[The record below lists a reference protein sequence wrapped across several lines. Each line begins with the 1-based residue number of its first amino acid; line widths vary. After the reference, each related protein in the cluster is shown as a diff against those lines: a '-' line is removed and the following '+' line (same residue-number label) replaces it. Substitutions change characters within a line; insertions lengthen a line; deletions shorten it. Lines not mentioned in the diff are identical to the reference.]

1 MPTREIAR
9 DEWPEFL
16 DAFSRQH
23 DLWIVSVEV
32 AGADI
37 GAQVEGQRLRLRGIS
52 ADAGQSSISIM
63 LETPGGGHLTHT
75 VIEPSQLW
83 IEQTSTGAD
92 AALQLQSGDG
102 TTTLVRFRSAARPE
116 EVDGVPEH
124 HHA

>member
-75 VIEPSQLW
+75 VIEPSHLW
-83 IEQTSTGAD
+83 IEQTSTGAE
-92 AALQLQSGDG
+92 AALQIQSGDG
-102 TTTLVRFRSAARPE
+102 DTTLVRFRSAMRPE
-116 EVDGVPEH
+116 EVDGMPEH